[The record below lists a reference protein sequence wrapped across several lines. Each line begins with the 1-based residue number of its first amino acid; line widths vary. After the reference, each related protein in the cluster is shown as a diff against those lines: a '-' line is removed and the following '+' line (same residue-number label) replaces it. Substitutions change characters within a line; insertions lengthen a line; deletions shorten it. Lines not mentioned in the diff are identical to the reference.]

1 MVKPLA
7 GNRVI
12 IMTAQLP
19 MLIQIG
25 QAMTVIQ
32 NWEYNSGLIIQG
44 EGRWMKEF
52 KVMQVL
58 TWENV
63 WPMIEMTNEQ
73 TRQVK
78 EIGGI
83 YLDVEDWK
91 KEQEAKMEDAE
102 EETEESRQAFYEEAL
117 RTQINQIAM
126 LDIPLEEIDL
136 EILDEVAKLRI
147 ER

>member
-1 MVKPLA
+1 
-7 GNRVI
+7 
-12 IMTAQLP
+12 
-19 MLIQIG
+19 
-25 QAMTVIQ
+25 
-32 NWEYNSGLIIQG
+32 
-44 EGRWMKEF
+44 
-52 KVMQVL
+52 
-58 TWENV
+58 
-63 WPMIEMTNEQ
+63 MIEMTNEQ